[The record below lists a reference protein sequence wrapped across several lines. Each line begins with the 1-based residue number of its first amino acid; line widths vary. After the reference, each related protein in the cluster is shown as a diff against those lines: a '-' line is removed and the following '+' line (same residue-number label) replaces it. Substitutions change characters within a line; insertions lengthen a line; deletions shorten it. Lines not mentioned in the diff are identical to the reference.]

1 MDLRKW
7 KKMKR
12 TKKPGAAKPFKKA
25 SAILTGDWHLR
36 EDTPLCRIDNYWQE
50 QWRKVTFIVILAA
63 KHQCPVIHSG
73 DLFNHWK
80 PSPYLLS
87 KTMEYL
93 PNDFW
98 TVYGN
103 HDLPQNN
110 IEMREKSGI
119 EVLDRAGALDVLS
132 GYHWNQVLS
141 KQGTLG
147 LEMFRKRMLVW
158 HTMVWQGD
166 QPWPGCT
173 DPEARKLLRDT
184 KGPDIIVT
192 GHNHKPFVAERD
204 GRLLVNPGSLM
215 RMSADQVDHKPR
227 VYLWFE
233 EDNTVEPVYIPIDVN
248 GISAVSRVHLQQ
260 VQEKDKR
267 IEAFIEKLD
276 MDWSSEVSFRKNLD
290 QFFINNDIPTKVQDL
305 VWESLEGKQNG

>member
-1 MDLRKW
+1 
-7 KKMKR
+7 MKR
-12 TKKPGAAKPFKKA
+12 TRKNNADKNKKKV
-25 SAILTGDWHLR
+25 SAILCGDFHLR
-36 EDTPLCRIDNYWQE
+36 EDVPLCRTDNYWEE
-50 QWRKVTFIVILAA
+50 QWRKVDFVADLQI

-80 PSPYLLS
+80 PSPYLLT
-87 KTMEYL
+87 KTIEYL
-93 PNDFW
+93 PEDFW
-98 TVYGN
+98 TVFGN

-119 EVLDRAGALDVLS
+119 EVLDRTGVLNVLS
-132 GYHWNQVLS
+132 GYHWNQSMPKKPVYPV
-141 KQGTLG
+141 G
-147 LEMFRKRMLVW
+147 LNMFEKRMLVW

-173 DPEARKLLRDT
+173 DPEAGKLLRDT

-204 GRLLVNPGSLM
+204 GRRLVNPGSLM
-215 RMSADQVDHKPR
+215 RMSADQIEHRPR

-233 EDNTVEPVYIPIDVN
+233 EDNSVELVYIPIDVD
-248 GISAVSRVHLQQ
+248 GVSAVSRVHLEQ
-260 VQEKDKR
+260 VQEKDSR

-290 QFFINNDIPTKVQDL
+290 QFFTNNDIPGKVQDL
-305 VWESLEGKQNG
+305 VWKSLEEKQNG

>member
-12 TKKPGAAKPFKKA
+12 TKKPGAAKPFKEA

-36 EDTPLCRIDNYWQE
+36 EDTPLCRTDNYWDE
-50 QWRKVTFIVILAA
+50 QWRKVGFVSNLQT

-80 PSPYLLS
+80 PSPYLLT
-87 KTMEYL
+87 KTIEYL
-93 PNDFW
+93 PGDFW
-98 TVYGN
+98 TVFGN

-119 EVLDRAGALDVLS
+119 EVLDRTGVLRVLES
-132 GYHWNQVLS
+132 GHWNQPVKKNSMLWPKTNS
-141 KQGTLG
+141 
-147 LEMFRKRMLVW
+147 EMLVW

-166 QPWPGCT
+166 QPWPGCA
-173 DPEARKLLRDT
+173 DPEAGKLLRDT

-215 RMSADQVDHKPR
+215 RMSADQIEHRPR

-233 EDNTVEPVYIPIDVN
+233 EDNSVEPIYIPIDVN
-248 GISAVSRVHLQQ
+248 GVSAVSRVHLEQI
-260 VQEKDKR
+260 QEKDSR

-290 QFFINNDIPTKVQDL
+290 QFFANNDIPIKVQDL
-305 VWESLEGKQNG
+305 VWKSLEEKQNG

>member
-1 MDLRKW
+1 MW
-7 KKMKR
+7 SGGEMKR
-12 TKKPGAAKPFKKA
+12 TKKPGAEKPFRKA

-36 EDTPLCRIDNYWQE
+36 EDVPLCRTDNYWEE
-50 QWRKVTFIVILAA
+50 QWRKVAFVADLQI

-80 PSPYLLS
+80 PSPYLLT
-87 KTMEYL
+87 KTIEYL
-93 PNDFW
+93 PGDFW
-98 TVYGN
+98 TVFGN

-119 EVLDRAGALDVLS
+119 EVLDRTGVLRVFPS
-132 GYHWNQVLS
+132 GHWNQPIKKMVWS
-141 KQGTLG
+141 KTNS
-147 LEMFRKRMLVW
+147 EMLVW

-215 RMSADQVDHKPR
+215 RMSADQIEHRPR

-233 EDNTVEPVYIPIDVN
+233 EDNSVEPIYIPIDVN

-290 QFFINNDIPTKVQDL
+290 QFFTNNDIPTKVQDL

>member
-1 MDLRKW
+1 
-7 KKMKR
+7 MKR
-12 TKKPGAAKPFKKA
+12 TKKTKPFRKV

-36 EDTPLCRIDNYWQE
+36 EDTPLCRTDNYWQE
-50 QWRKVTFIVILAA
+50 QWRKVAFVSDLQT

-80 PSPYLLS
+80 PSPYLLT
-87 KTMEYL
+87 KTIEYL

-98 TVYGN
+98 TVFGN

-119 EVLDRAGALDVLS
+119 EVLDRTRVLDVLS
-132 GYHWNQVLS
+132 GCHWNQIMPKKPVYL
-141 KQGTLG
+141 TG
-147 LEMFRKRMLVW
+147 LNMFEKRMLVW

-173 DPEARKLLRDT
+173 DPEAGKLLRDT

-204 GRLLVNPGSLM
+204 GRRLVNPGSLM
-215 RMSADQVDHKPR
+215 RMSADQIEHRPR

-233 EDNTVEPVYIPIDVN
+233 EDNSVELVYIPIDVD
-248 GISAVSRVHLQQ
+248 GVSAVSRVHLEQ
-260 VQEKDKR
+260 VQEKDSR

-290 QFFINNDIPTKVQDL
+290 QFFTNNDIPGKVQDL
-305 VWESLEGKQNG
+305 VWKSLEEKQNG